1 MKDNGSKEMKLDPMI
16 KEYPY
21 NNQGLKELE
30 EGESREI

>member
-21 NNQGLKELE
+21 NNQGLKR
-30 EGESREI
+30 GRV